1 MLALAT
7 DSEFWARWFGIV
19 VVDLLLAG
27 DNAIVIAMAVRLLPK
42 KEQMLGRLWGTVG
55 AVGLRI
61 VFIALISHLLEVPL
75 LRALGGLALL
85 WVAWKLLPSPPR
97 PQPDTADA
105 ERKRIGGTLGEAVR
119 IIVIADV
126 SMSLDNVLAVA
137 GVADGDLVLVISGIA
152 LTIPLVVWGSALLSV
167 LMTRL
172 PFLIWFGCGVLG
184 YVAGML
190 LVEDREIQKWFG
202 DSGDPHLHPIAFG
215 LAALF
220 IGLGWWRSRHVRR

>member
-1 MLALAT
+1 MLALVA
-7 DSEFWARWFGIV
+7 DSEFWARWSGIV
-19 VVDLLLAG
+19 VIDLLLAG

-42 KEQMLGRLWGTVG
+42 KEQMLGRVWGTVG
-55 AVGLRI
+55 AV
-61 VFIALISHLLEVPL
+61 
-75 LRALGGLALL
+75 ALL

-97 PQPDTADA
+97 PQPADDA
-105 ERKRIGGTLGEAVR
+105 ERKHIGGTLGEAIR
-119 IIVIADV
+119 IIVVADV

-137 GVADGDLVLVISGIA
+137 GIADGDLLLVISGIA

-172 PFLIWFGCGVLG
+172 PFLVWIGCGVLG

-190 LVEDREIQKWFG
+190 LVEDREIQKWCG

-220 IGLGWWRSRHVRR
+220 IGLGWWRSRRARRR

>member
-1 MLALAT
+1 MLALVA
-7 DSEFWARWFGIV
+7 DSEFWARWSGIV
-19 VVDLLLAG
+19 VIDLLLAG

-42 KEQMLGRLWGTVG
+42 KEQMLGRVWGTIG
-55 AVGLRI
+55 AVALRI

-75 LRALGGLALL
+75 LRAIGGLALL
-85 WVAWKLLPSPPR
+85 WVAWKLLPSPPP
-97 PQPDTADA
+97 PQPDSADG
-105 ERKRIGGTLGEAVR
+105 ERKKIGGTLREAVR
-119 IIVIADV
+119 IIIIADV

-137 GVADGDLVLVISGIA
+137 ATAHGDLLLVISGIA
-152 LTIPLVVWGSALLSV
+152 LTIPLVVWGSSLLSV

-172 PFLIWFGCGVLG
+172 PFLVWFGCGVLG

-202 DSGDPHLHPIAFG
+202 GAGDPHLHPLAFG

-220 IGLGWWRSRHVRR
+220 IGLGWWRSRRVRR